1 MSKIVLA
8 LYLAL
13 TCTDKINY
21 DVLKWMYSPVDVVK
35 CMQFVDKIGHNDS
48 GTHLNCD
55 CEEGREKKWAPSLFS
70 ASTTLL
76 LLLLH
81 KTLLGRS

>member
-1 MSKIVLA
+1 MLA

-35 CMQFVDKIGHNDS
+35 CMQLVDKIGHNDS
-48 GTHLNCD
+48 GFQGGIKCGIRGSGILD
-55 CEEGREKKWAPSLFS
+55 SEGSHR
-70 ASTTLL
+70 
-76 LLLLH
+76 
-81 KTLLGRS
+81 

>member
-35 CMQFVDKIGHNDS
+35 CMRFVGKMGHNDA
-48 GTHLNCD
+48 G
-55 CEEGREKKWAPSLFS
+55 
-70 ASTTLL
+70 TTLEL
-76 LLLLH
+76 
-81 KTLLGRS
+81 